1 MSMLDRT
8 IAPPYVQDTSFSLI
22 SPRIHTLAN
31 GVDVVYVLGGA
42 QDVVKIDLIFK
53 AGRWYE
59 SKWGAAYFTSHLL
72 SKGTKR
78 KSSFQIA
85 QLFDLYGAHLEVS
98 PGLDYVSVS
107 LYSLTKNIQPVL
119 ELVKELLLE
128 PVFPEK
134 ELEQAISIYTQNLK
148 INLEKTSFLASKQFR
163 ATLFGE
169 EHPYGK
175 ELGEKEVNALT
186 TADLK
191 DFFSTFLDFNVFV
204 SGKLDSSAERFIES
218 TFSDFKKVVQP
229 DRAIARTPSKPNHR
243 EIEKEGSV
251 QASIRLGAESLLRSH
266 PDYSKVIFAS
276 HILGGYFGSRLM
288 KNIREE
294 KGLTYGIYASVQ
306 PLKRAAHFAIGAD
319 VNKENITITFEEIR
333 KELKRL
339 RSQPVPADE
348 LLTAKNHFI
357 GSLQSEIT
365 TPFAHADKIKTLYLS
380 NLPADYY
387 QQMINTVKSITTD
400 EIIATS
406 EKYLNE
412 EKFFELAVG

>member
-1 MSMLDRT
+1 MLDRT
-8 IAPPYVQDTSFSLI
+8 VAPPYAQDSSFSLI
-22 SPRIHTLAN
+22 TPKIKRLTN
-31 GVDVVYVLGGA
+31 GVEIVYISGGA
-42 QDVVKIDLIFK
+42 QEVVKIDLIFK

-59 SKWGAAYFTSHLL
+59 TKWGAAYFTSHLL
-72 SKGTKR
+72 SKGTER

-119 ELVKELLLE
+119 ALLKELLLE
-128 PVFPEK
+128 PSFPEK
-134 ELEQAISIYTQNLK
+134 ELEQAVSIYSQNLK

-169 EHPYGK
+169 NHPYGK
-175 ELGEKEVNALT
+175 ELGEKEIKSIT
-186 TADLK
+186 SEDLK
-191 DFFSTFLDFNVFV
+191 AYFRNFLDFTVFV
-204 SGKLDSSAERFIES
+204 SGKIDASLEQLVHAAFE
-218 TFSDFKKVVQP
+218 DFKKDSQQERTIP
-229 DRAIARTPSKPNHR
+229 RTPAQPQR
-243 EIEKEGSV
+243 TEIDKEGSV
-251 QASIRLGAESLLRSH
+251 QASIRLGCESVLRSH
-266 PDYSKVIFAS
+266 PDYSKIIFAS

-294 KGLTYGIYASVQ
+294 KGLTYGIYSALH
-306 PLKRAAHFAIGAD
+306 PLKHAGYFVIGAD
-319 VNKENITITFEEIR
+319 VNKENISITFEEIR

-339 RSQPVPADE
+339 RTEAVPSDE
-348 LLTAKNHFI
+348 LVTAKNHFI

-387 QQMINTVKSITTD
+387 QQMIHTIKSITTD
-400 EIIATS
+400 EIIAVAD
-406 EKYLNE
+406 KYLNE
-412 EKFFELAVG
+412 QRFCELAVG

>member
-1 MSMLDRT
+1 MLDRT
-8 IAPPYVQDTSFSLI
+8 VAPPYVQDSSFSLI
-22 SPRIHTLAN
+22 SPRIKKLTN
-31 GVDVVYVLGGA
+31 GVDVVYVVGGA

-59 SKWGAAYFTSHLL
+59 TKWGAAYFTSHLL
-72 SKGTKR
+72 SKGTST

-98 PGLDYVSVS
+98 PGLDYVSLS

-119 ELVKELLLE
+119 SLLKELLLE
-128 PVFPEK
+128 PSFPEK
-134 ELEQAISIYTQNLK
+134 ELEQTISIYIQNLK
-148 INLEKTSFLASKQFR
+148 VNLEKTSFLASKHFR

-169 EHPYGK
+169 NHPYGK
-175 ELGEKEVNALT
+175 ELGEQEVKSIT
-186 TADLK
+186 TSDLK
-191 DFFSTFLDFNVFV
+191 DFFSNFLDFAVFV
-204 SGKLDSSAERFIES
+204 SGKIDASTERFIDT
-218 TFSDFKKVVQP
+218 TFETFRKDNQP
-229 DRAIARTPSKPNHR
+229 ARAILRTPSQPVHK

-251 QASIRLGAESLLRSH
+251 QASIRLGQESVLRAN

-294 KGLTYGIYASVQ
+294 KGLTYGIYASVH
-306 PLKRAAHFAIGAD
+306 PLRHAGYFVIGAD
-319 VNKENITITFEEIR
+319 VNRENITITFEEIR

-339 RSQPVPADE
+339 RTEPVPADE

-387 QQMINTVKSITTD
+387 QQMINTIKAITTD
-400 EIIATS
+400 EIISTS
-406 EKYLNE
+406 DKYLNE

>member
-1 MSMLDRT
+1 MLDRT
-8 IAPPYVQDTSFSLI
+8 IAPAYNQDTSYSLLTPKI
-22 SPRIHTLAN
+22 KKLNN
-31 GVDVVYVLGGA
+31 GVDVIYVIGGL
-42 QDVVKIDLIFK
+42 QEVLKIDLIFK

-59 SKWGAAYFTSHLL
+59 SKWGAAYFTAHLL
-72 SKGTKR
+72 SKGSKT

-85 QLFDLYGAHLEVS
+85 QLFDLYGAHLEVT

-119 ELVKELLLE
+119 ALLKEVILE
-128 PVFPEK
+128 PSFPEK
-134 ELEQAISIYTQNLK
+134 ELDQAVSIYIQNLNV
-148 INLEKTSFLASKQFR
+148 NLEKTSFLASKLFR
-163 ATLFGE
+163 NTLFGE
-169 EHPYGK
+169 NHPYGK
-175 ELGEKEVNALT
+175 ELNEQDVKSLSIQDLEKFYDNF
-186 TADLK
+186 K
-191 DFFSTFLDFNVFV
+191 DFSVFV
-204 SGKLDSSAERFIES
+204 SGKVDIATENLIDK
-218 TFSDFKKVVQP
+218 TFSEFPKNTQVSKLISRNSVE
-229 DRAIARTPSKPNHR
+229 PSHT

-251 QASIRLGAESLLRSH
+251 QASIRLGTESLQRAH

-306 PLKRAAHFAIGAD
+306 PLKHAAYFVIGAD
-319 VNKENITITFEEIR
+319 VNKENITITFDEIR

-339 RSQPVPADE
+339 RTEPLPEEE
-348 LLTAKNHFI
+348 LLTARNHFI

-380 NLPADYY
+380 NLPSDYY
-387 QQMINTVKSITTD
+387 QRMIDTIKNMSVD
-400 EIIATS
+400 EVIATS
-406 EKYLNE
+406 QTYLNE

>member
-1 MSMLDRT
+1 MLDRT
-8 IAPPYVQDTSFSLI
+8 IAPPYAQDSSFSLI
-22 SPRIHTLAN
+22 TPRIKKLGN
-31 GVDVVYVLGGA
+31 GIDLVYIIGGA
-42 QDVVKIDLIFK
+42 QDVLKIDLVFR

-59 SKWGAAYFTSHLL
+59 TKWGAAYFTAHLL
-72 SKGTKR
+72 SKGTTT

-119 ELVKELLLE
+119 SLLKELLLE
-128 PVFPEK
+128 PSFPEK

-148 INLEKTSFLASKQFR
+148 INLEKTSFLASKHFR

-169 EHPYGK
+169 NHPYGK
-175 ELGEKEVNALT
+175 ELGEADVKALT
-186 TADLK
+186 SADLQEYFSSFR
-191 DFFSTFLDFNVFV
+191 DFTVFI
-204 SGKLDSSAERFIES
+204 SGKIDNATEKFIDT
-218 TFSDFKKVVQP
+218 TFQDFKKEAQQA
-229 DRAIARTPSKPNHR
+229 RAITRTPSTPNHQ

-251 QASIRLGAESLLRSH
+251 QASIRLGAESLLRTH
-266 PDYSKVIFAS
+266 PDYTNVIFSS

-294 KGLTYGIYASVQ
+294 KGLTYGIYAAVH
-306 PLKRAAHFAIGAD
+306 PLKHAGYFVIGAD
-319 VNKENITITFEEIR
+319 VNKENISITFEEIR

-339 RSQPVPADE
+339 RTEPVPADE
-348 LLTAKNHFI
+348 LMTAKNHFI

-365 TPFAHADKIKTLYLS
+365 TPFAHADKIKTLHLS

-387 QQMINTVKSITTD
+387 QQMIKTVKNITTD
-400 EIIATS
+400 QIIATAD
-406 EKYLNE
+406 KYLNE
-412 EKFFELAVG
+412 ERFFELAVG